1 MLQTLLA
8 VSAIVPS
15 VLLVWY
21 FHARDVYPE
30 PARMIWTTF
39 GLGVLTVLPVL
50 LIGIPIHQVVG
61 HIERPVVASA
71 CEALFVAAMLE
82 EFFKLVV
89 LVLYSMRKQEFDEP
103 MDGIVY
109 GVVVSLGFATFEN
122 LLYVMDGGTSVA
134 FSRAFSA
141 VPLHAFLGAIM
152 GYYVGQAW
160 KNPGR
165 RRGLLLR
172 GYASAV
178 LLHAIYDFPLMTMNA
193 LGDKGPQLLLALATL
208 GVLAVSWR
216 WAMRLTRGLRQEQLG
231 QRAMVAARGRADAV
245 PESLAG
251 SRVMPVI
258 QISLAVL
265 SASLGGTVALGL
277 LLAFILGVV
286 AAEDITDVLLGGA
299 LVGLLPLV
307 VGGLLFRHGVRALN
321 KRVVALAGN
330 QF

>member
-1 MLQTLLA
+1 MLLALLA

-21 FHARDVYPE
+21 FHARDAYPE

-50 LIGIPIHQVVG
+50 TIGIPIHLAVATVEQ
-61 HIERPVVASA
+61 PVLASA
-71 CEALFVAAMLE
+71 FEALFVAAIPE

-89 LVLYSMRKQEFDEP
+89 LVLYSMRRQEFDEP

-109 GVVVSLGFATFEN
+109 GVVASLGFATFEN
-122 LLYVMDGGTSVA
+122 LLYVMDGGTGVA

-165 RRGLLLR
+165 RSAFILR
-172 GYASAV
+172 GYVIAV
-178 LLHAIYDFPLMTMNA
+178 FLHAIYDFPLMMMNA
-193 LGDKGPQLLLALATL
+193 LGNEGPKLLLALATL
-208 GVLAVSWR
+208 AVLVVAWR
-216 WAMRLTRGLRQEQLG
+216 CALRLTRRLRMEQLMHG
-231 QRAMVAARGRADAV
+231 VMEAAPGAPHV
-245 PESLAG
+245 LPEPLPR

-258 QISLAVL
+258 QISFGVI
-265 SASLGGTVALGL
+265 SASAGGMVVLGL
-277 LLAFILGVV
+277 MLAFILGAV
-286 AAEDITDVLLGGA
+286 AAENTTDVLLGGA
-299 LVGLLPLV
+299 MIGLLPLV
-307 VGGLLFRHGVRALN
+307 AGGLVFRLGVRGLN
-321 KRVVALAGN
+321 RRVH
-330 QF
+330 